1 MVRLTFLFPKDKKF
15 HEELKEKVFNDFGSE
30 AEEAVK
36 MIKSL
41 IISDLLRTNANFL
54 QREVG
59 NIPNVPFVVEKIE
72 DSKVILEGSG
82 RPPTEG
88 EGYKKPRRVRQ

>member
-41 IISDLLRTNANFL
+41 IISDLLCTNANFL
-54 QREVG
+54 Q
-59 NIPNVPFVVEKIE
+59 KE
-72 DSKVILEGSG
+72 DF
-82 RPPTEG
+82 RPLPADANLAVWYANKGHPLTEG

>member
-54 QREVG
+54 QREDFRPLPADANLAVWYV
-59 NIPNVPFVVEKIE
+59 NK
-72 DSKVILEGSG
+72 G

-88 EGYKKPRRVRQ
+88 EGYKKPRRIRQ